1 MMHDDR
7 SMIDD
12 RLVKFDP
19 VIESVL
25 NSTLNIVLPPNFIV
39 TPTTKPT
46 NPTVVS
52 PGDDT
57 KKKNPKKRKTADE
70 DNDRIATNT
79 APVREFLLKEG
90 EDWSRDFAGKCT
102 RDRPKW
108 GDSDWMCAR
117 WWVKGKCFRDCMN
130 KASHV
135 GANDIPA
142 AKRTEFKA
150 YLAKVRGEMT
160 PNPTPS
166 A

>member
-1 MMHDDR
+1 
-7 SMIDD
+7 MIDD
-12 RLVKFDP
+12 RLVNFDP

-57 KKKNPKKRKTADE
+57 KKKTPKKRKAADD

-90 EDWSRDFAGKCT
+90 EDWSRDYAGKCT

-117 WWVKGKCFRDCMN
+117 WFVKGKCFRDCTN

-135 GANDIPA
+135 GANDIPS
-142 AKRTEFKA
+142 AKRSEFKA
-150 YLAKVRGEMT
+150 YLAKVWGK
-160 PNPTPS
+160 
-166 A
+166 